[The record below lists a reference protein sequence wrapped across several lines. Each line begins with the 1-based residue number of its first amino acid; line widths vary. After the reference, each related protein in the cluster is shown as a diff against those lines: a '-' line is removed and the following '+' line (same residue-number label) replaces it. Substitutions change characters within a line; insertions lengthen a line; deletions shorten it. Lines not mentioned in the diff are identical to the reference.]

1 MLNILQRELSALS
14 DHVTWTNPGAGFF
27 TVFTFKTDKVQ
38 TDDAFIESL
47 VADHGIV
54 VIPMYDFYPEDAKAR
69 NPGAGLDQLRLSFCF
84 SESVG
89 EERRQDLSQAVEAFC
104 TAVKEAI
111 T

>member
-1 MLNILQRELSALS
+1 MIFIR
-14 DHVTWTNPGAGFF
+14 
-27 TVFTFKTDKVQ
+27 KTR
-38 TDDAFIESL
+38 
-47 VADHGIV
+47 
-54 VIPMYDFYPEDAKAR
+54 KAR